1 MRTMRSA
8 LLLGTT
14 ALVGLGLIL
23 LLTGGT
29 AISGGAALGMLAA
42 GWWGMGL
49 IPVHAR
55 IEGRTREQGRWGS
68 PQRSEGAELR
78 AAEGTPPQD
87 RDAGE

>member
-49 IPVHAR
+49 IPVHAKVAN
-55 IEGRTREQGRWGS
+55 
-68 PQRSEGAELR
+68 QRAHHQGAELR
-78 AAEGTPPQD
+78 EAEGTLPRD

>member
-55 IEGRTREQGRWGS
+55 AGENNRGRGELREGERTRPE
-68 PQRSEGAELR
+68 
-78 AAEGTPPQD
+78 D

>member
-14 ALVGLGLIL
+14 ALVGLALIL

-29 AISGGAALGMLAA
+29 AISSGAALGMLAA

-55 IEGRTREQGRWGS
+55 VGENNRGRG
-68 PQRSEGAELR
+68 ELR
-78 AAEGTPPQD
+78 EAEGIPAQD

>member
-1 MRTMRSA
+1 MRAMRSA

-55 IEGRTREQGRWGS
+55 IEGRTREQGRG
-68 PQRSEGAELR
+68 ELR

>member
-23 LLTGGT
+23 LLMGGT

-55 IEGRTREQGRWGS
+55 AQERGERREA
-68 PQRSEGAELR
+68 EGA
-78 AAEGTPPQD
+78 PPLD